1 MNDYSCLDKNLSHQL
16 VTPEYWNV
24 NSTLKPLGI
33 ATGTTILIF
42 FLIGL
47 PSNILIIVSIL
58 LQKLYRQP
66 THLLLFSLACADI
79 LICLL
84 VMPLIITAGFAGE
97 FVFGNSDYVRC
108 KVCQTGIFFV
118 AITVFTLHLLALIS
132 VDRFIFIKFPL
143 RQNRYDKL
151 ITKKAAITAVA
162 VVSVLSV
169 LLAILPLFGVG
180 DIHWNIK
187 TFSCTPRFDHKT
199 EVTDN
204 IHYLILLALECL
216 LPVAVLFITNI
227 WVLCIAQKKIK
238 AIYSIKRSIKDEKK
252 KKAYHET
259 LKAKL
264 SQEKFRKQLRLVR
277 VFGIL
282 LISHIITWIPFI
294 IRVIEVLVTGSDD
307 FAPWRHYIVFISL
320 ISYPLLHPIIEVY
333 FLPEIRKPFRSV
345 WEKYCCKKKTCDL
358 NNKIKADTV
367 LQPKPSCCCSLN
379 VISASLLPKTDITEN
394 S

>member
-42 FLIGL
+42 FVIGL

-79 LICLL
+79 LMCLL

-97 FVFGNSDYVRC
+97 FVLGNSDYVRC
-108 KVCQTGIFFV
+108 KVCQTGVSLV
-118 AITVFTLHLLALIS
+118 ALTLLSLHLLALIS

-143 RQNRYDKL
+143 RYDKL
-151 ITKKAAITAVA
+151 ITKKAALTAVA

-180 DIHWNIK
+180 DIYFDHK
-187 TFSCTPRFDHKT
+187 TFSCAPRFDYKT

-204 IHYLILLALECL
+204 IHYLILTSFWVVVVSLLLL
-216 LPVAVLFITNI
+216 LP
-227 WVLCIAQKKIK
+227 
-238 AIYSIKRSIKDEKK
+238 
-252 KKAYHET
+252 
-259 LKAKL
+259 
-264 SQEKFRKQLRLVR
+264 
-277 VFGIL
+277 
-282 LISHIITWIPFI
+282 IS
-294 IRVIEVLVTGSDD
+294 
-307 FAPWRHYIVFISL
+307 
-320 ISYPLLHPIIEVY
+320 
-333 FLPEIRKPFRSV
+333 
-345 WEKYCCKKKTCDL
+345 
-358 NNKIKADTV
+358 
-367 LQPKPSCCCSLN
+367 
-379 VISASLLPKTDITEN
+379 
-394 S
+394 